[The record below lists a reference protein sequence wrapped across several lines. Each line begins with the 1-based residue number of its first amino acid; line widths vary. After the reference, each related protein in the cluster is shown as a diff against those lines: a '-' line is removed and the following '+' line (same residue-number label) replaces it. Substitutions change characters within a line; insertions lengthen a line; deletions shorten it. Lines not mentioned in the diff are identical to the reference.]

1 MDHRLRPKSRPD
13 PSRTLRDGP
22 CDAMAF
28 RIGRFC
34 DTQRDCRPRYL
45 RILSTGC
52 RRSFKLVSFWIR
64 EIFRASSKNGKYEQK
79 NIFIPIWQIVPLKST
94 ESDVSRVCSQKR
106 SSVLLFQHTA
116 SSCYFQEIKKTAAR
130 PSWSEQPFVLW
141 GFLACIKRP
150 PAVSLPR
157 HGQSRP
163 GRGQSPRRAGPWPR
177 R

>member
-13 PSRTLRDGP
+13 PSRTLMDGP

-106 SSVLLFQHTA
+106 SSVLLFRHTA
-116 SSCYFQEIKKTAAR
+116 SSCYFQEIKKNGCPTMMVGAAVR
-130 PSWSEQPFVLW
+130 IK
-141 GFLACIKRP
+141 GFLASFRRP
-150 PAVSLPR
+150 PAAFLPR
-157 HGQSRP
+157 HGQYRP
-163 GRGQSPRRAGPWPR
+163 GRGQSRRRAGLWMR